1 MTTAKWISICSRI
14 HAIMLQ
20 DLMKRG
26 VYRCLLWGWRC
37 PNTITLGCLETEK
50 SVHLCERVIII
61 ITSII
66 TIITIIIMSSSRREK
81 CWLGFCW
88 VAPPFPSFAFCV
100 FWKKKKSQMRKTIVR
115 RLWWFIYT
123 HFCIFRFLCT
133 LGYYPFFLPFSL
145 HLFWFWFFLGFQM

>member
-1 MTTAKWISICSRI
+1 MTTAKWTSICSRI

-37 PNTITLGCLETEK
+37 PNTITLGCLETEN
-50 SVHLCERVIII
+50 SVHLGERVIIIIIIII

-81 CWLGFCW
+81 C
-88 VAPPFPSFAFCV
+88 
-100 FWKKKKSQMRKTIVR
+100 
-115 RLWWFIYT
+115 
-123 HFCIFRFLCT
+123 
-133 LGYYPFFLPFSL
+133 
-145 HLFWFWFFLGFQM
+145 